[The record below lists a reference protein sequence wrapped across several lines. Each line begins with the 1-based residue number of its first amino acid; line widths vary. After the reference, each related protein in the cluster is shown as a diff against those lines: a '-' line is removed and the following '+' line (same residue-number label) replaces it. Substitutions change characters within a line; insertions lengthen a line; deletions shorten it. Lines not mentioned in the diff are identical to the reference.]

1 MQPPVQLEG
10 FQLPQGWHVLVQ
22 GIHVD
27 VSLIHGYQDDAVL
40 VEAVISNYDSD
51 HCSGCNSGGLG
62 GGGDGDGGDGGDGGG
77 VNLALDA
84 C

>member
-27 VSLIHGYQDDAVL
+27 VSLIHFH
-40 VEAVISNYDSD
+40 II
-51 HCSGCNSGGLG
+51 
-62 GGGDGDGGDGGDGGG
+62 DGHYDGGG
-77 VNLALDA
+77 ADLALDTR
-84 C
+84 

>member
-1 MQPPVQLEG
+1 ML
-10 FQLPQGWHVLVQ
+10 
-22 GIHVD
+22 
-27 VSLIHGYQDDAVL
+27 SVL

-51 HCSGCNSGGLG
+51 NCSSCNSGGLG
-62 GGGDGDGGDGGDGGG
+62 GGGDGDGDGGDGGG

>member
-27 VSLIHGYQDDAVL
+27 VSLIHFHIIGG
-40 VEAVISNYDSD
+40 EYD
-51 HCSGCNSGGLG
+51 C
-62 GGGDGDGGDGGDGGG
+62 DGDQMIK
-77 VNLALDA
+77 
-84 C
+84 